1 MPRVSVCVPT
11 HDGARWVEETIRS
24 VLAQTYDDFEVV
36 VSDDHS
42 RDATTR
48 IVRAI
53 ADPRVRVVDPC
64 LTRGAAANWNH
75 AVRSSVGEYVKLLCQ
90 DDLLYPGALATE
102 VAALDAHRDAAF
114 TFFRR
119 DVVDSAGR
127 RVNRWPHFRAP
138 DTSGGPADLAR
149 DVVRSGRNPIGEPL
163 AVTFRRSAFD
173 QTAGFRGAY
182 VIDLDMWLQLAALG
196 PGIPIVDTLGA
207 FRVSPTSWSNTL
219 RREQHDE
226 VRALQRRL
234 RADHPGSVS
243 VWDVAVGRCAVGVL
257 TLARQLVQRVQ
268 RVVR

>member
-11 HDGARWVEETIRS
+11 HDGARWVEETVRS
-24 VLAQTYDDFEVV
+24 VLAQTYDDHEIV

-42 RDATTR
+42 RDATMQV
-48 IVRAI
+48 VRAI
-53 ADPRVRVVDPC
+53 GDPRIRIVEPSP
-64 LTRGAAANWNH
+64 TRGAAANWNH
-75 AVRSSVGEYVKLLCQ
+75 AVRSSVGEYVKVLCQ
-90 DDLLYPGALATE
+90 DDLLYPGALAAE
-102 VAALDAHRDAAF
+102 VAALDADRGAAF

-138 DTSGGPADLAR
+138 DTAGGPAALAR
-149 DVVRSGRNPIGEPL
+149 DVVRSGRNPIGEPV
-163 AVTFRRSAFD
+163 AVTFRRAAFD
-173 QTAGFRGAY
+173 RTAGFRGAY

-196 PGIPIVDTLGA
+196 PGVPIAGTLGA

-234 RADHPGSVS
+234 RAEYPDSVS
-243 VWDVAVGRCAVGVL
+243 AWDVAVGRGAVGLL
-257 TLARQLVQRVQ
+257 TLARQLVQRV
-268 RVVR
+268 VR